1 MLYTSFVVLSALTI
15 VACDDDDPTSST
27 EGNLVEV
34 AQSDSNF
41 TSFVPTLDQAGLLST
56 LEDDGPFTVFAPTNI
71 AFNNLPD
78 GFLEGL
84 SDEELTEIISY
95 HIVQNEIG
103 SGDFESEQSEESLF
117 DGAELYITSNGALNV
132 NDVATVTGPDIQAS
146 NGVIHSI
153 DQVLLPDEY
162 SNLFNIIS
170 KRYIL
175 EDTEQIIRDAGL
187 VNTLQQE
194 TEDGYTVFVPEN
206 EAFNNLPEDTLAGLS
221 QEELQ
226 NLLTYHVLNNTVL
239 STDLNSFRTVQAIN
253 GDSLLIQVEGETI
266 NITDNSGNTYEVV
279 TVDLVGTNGV
289 VHIINGVLIPNS
301 D

>member
-27 EGNLVEV
+27 EDNLVEV

-41 TSFVPTLDQAGLLST
+41 TSFVPTLDKAGLLST

-206 EAFNNLPEDTLAGLS
+206 EAFNTLPEDSRIITRRIAKPV
-221 QEELQ
+221 
-226 NLLTYHVLNNTVL
+226 NL
-239 STDLNSFRTVQAIN
+239 
-253 GDSLLIQVEGETI
+253 
-266 NITDNSGNTYEVV
+266 
-279 TVDLVGTNGV
+279 
-289 VHIINGVLIPNS
+289 
-301 D
+301 